1 MQFKSF
7 KEFVG
12 SVFQEGR
19 RMQKHDINGKSIT
32 KKRFTQTQKLS
43 AVISA
48 ALVYLIPKGFS
59 EDFAGYTISF
69 LGIFIGLFT
78 SIVINLYDKGQ
89 TLISESSEVTHD
101 AKVRQIQVLNYIKQF
116 NGLTAYSILKAII
129 LIVLLMGS
137 MLISDFETDLSSLRI
152 ADQTGW
158 EEIKLAIHAV
168 FLVAH
173 RFIVFYLL
181 LTFFTIT
188 LFAVSSYFAYLAG
201 EFKKNQ
207 GI

>member
-1 MQFKSF
+1 MQLKSF

-19 RMQKHDINGKSIT
+19 KMQKHDINGMLLT
-32 KKRFTQTQKLS
+32 KRRFTQTQKLA

-48 ALVYLIPKGFS
+48 GLVYLIPKGFS

-69 LGIFIGLFT
+69 LGIFVGLFT

-89 TLISESSEVTHD
+89 QLFSESVEPQFNE
-101 AKVRQIQVLNYIKQF
+101 KVRHVQVLNYIKQF
-116 NGLTAYSILKAII
+116 NGLTAYSIVKAIL
-129 LIVLLMGS
+129 LIVLLMCS
-137 MLISDFETDLSSLRI
+137 LLLSNFQMDLSNLTLAKQI
-152 ADQTGW
+152 GFKEA
-158 EEIKLAIHAV
+158 KLGV
-168 FLVAH
+168 FVTFMILH

-188 LFAVSSYFAYLAG
+188 LFAVSSYFAYLSA

-207 GI
+207 IK

>member
-1 MQFKSF
+1 
-7 KEFVG
+7 
-12 SVFQEGR
+12 
-19 RMQKHDINGKSIT
+19 MQKHDINGKSIT